1 MKGTIENLWNGNIAP
16 GESCGEQNE
25 EIAEI
30 LSLME
35 NNVEDLRKV
44 CSERQKQM
52 LEKYID
58 CAEEYVYLI
67 TAQAFCDGFCLASK
81 LLTEALT

>member
-1 MKGTIENLWNGNIAP
+1 MKGTIENLWNGHIAP
-16 GESCGEQNE
+16 GESCGAQNE

-30 LSLME
+30 LSMLE
-35 NNVEDLRKV
+35 NNLENLRKE

-67 TAQAFCDGFCLASK
+67 TAQAFL
-81 LLTEALT
+81 